1 MKAFFIVLLVLTVLG
16 LLPLGVNGGWAT
28 GESVTL
34 DVRIGFIRL
43 HLLPKKK
50 AEPKAA
56 KPAKPK
62 KEKKKGGL
70 ASLSKKGKL
79 ALIKAVLRALGR
91 FREKLRVEY
100 LRFHFTMASPDPF
113 KTAMGFGIASGAA
126 SGLVPLLDD
135 AFDIEHRDVGPAF
148 DFTST
153 KPRTDVWI
161 TASILLWQGIYIAA
175 ALGIDY
181 LKIKKQYAAEPA
193 DDPETDKRKD

>member
-1 MKAFFIVLLVLTVLG
+1 MKAFFIVLLVLTVLA
-16 LLPLGVNGGWAT
+16 LLPIGVSGGWAT
-28 GESVTL
+28 GQNVTL
-34 DVRIGFIRL
+34 DVCIGFIRL
-43 HLLPKKK
+43 HILPKKN

-79 ALIKAVLRALGR
+79 ALVKAVLRALSR
-91 FREKLRVEY
+91 FREKLCVEY

-113 KTAMGFGIASGAA
+113 KTAMGFGISSGVAA
-126 SGLVPLLDD
+126 GFVPLLDN

-153 KPRTDVWI
+153 KPRTDLWI
-161 TASILLWQGIYIAA
+161 TASILLWQVIYIAA
-175 ALGIDY
+175 VLGIDY
-181 LKIKKQYAAEPA
+181 LKIKKQYATEPA